1 MAETKRVWW
10 RRWSLLLPVAVLL
23 TAATLQGLAV
33 FREVPKPRGPHVAA
47 LIPTSLPGWRVKNVP
62 LGPTEFLTGQVEKTL
77 NFDEAV
83 SREYSRAGASFGV
96 YVAYWGAGKMPTR
109 LVASHTPDRCWT
121 ENGWTCLEMR
131 FRQQLAANGTAL
143 QPAEWR
149 RVQPPDGGA
158 PTYVLYW
165 HLVEGRVYDQGG
177 RFNAVPH
184 PLAWWKDAVQQAL
197 LGSREQYFVRL
208 TSTVPLESLWG
219 DPGFAEVLRGLQA
232 LGLNAQLPAATAT
245 PP

>member
-1 MAETKRVWW
+1 V
-10 RRWSLLLPVAVLL
+10 LLAAAVL
-23 TAATLQGLAV
+23 QGVAV
-33 FREVPKPRGPHVAA
+33 FREVPRPRGPHVAA
-47 LIPTSLPGWRVKNVP
+47 LIPASLPGWRVKNVP
-62 LGPTEFLTGQVEKTL
+62 LGPTEFMTGQVEKVL

-83 SREYSRAGASFGV
+83 SREYHRASTSFGV

-131 FRQQLAANGTAL
+131 FRQKLAANGDAL

-149 RVQPPDGGA
+149 RFQPPDGGA

-165 HLVEGRVYDQGG
+165 HLVDGRVYDQGG

-184 PLAWWKDAVQQAL
+184 PLAWWRDAVQQAL
-197 LGSREQYFVRL
+197 RGSREQYFIRL
-208 TSTVPLESLWG
+208 TANVPLETLWG
-219 DPGFAEVLRGLQA
+219 DPGFNEVLRGLKA
-232 LGLNAQLPAATAT
+232 LGLASQLTPVAATS
-245 PP
+245 P